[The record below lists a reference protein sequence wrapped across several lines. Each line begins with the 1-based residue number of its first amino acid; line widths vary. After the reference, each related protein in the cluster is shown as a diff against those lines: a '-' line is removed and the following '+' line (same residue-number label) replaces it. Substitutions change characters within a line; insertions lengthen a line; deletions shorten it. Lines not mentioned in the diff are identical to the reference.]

1 MIRSTKWLYYQSQN
15 YVSVESAVRYYELK
29 YGNSLDDAFIH
40 LIREIG
46 QIAYAL
52 EAKNEPVFSAKVTEA
67 IALLR
72 FLAHKHNV
80 NIESNIETMYS
91 KKLAH
96 INSKNNENR

>member
-1 MIRSTKWLYYQSQN
+1 MEMSIK
-15 YVSVESAVRYYELK
+15 YYEIK
-29 YGNSLDDAFIH
+29 YGDDVDHAFIH

-52 EAKNEPVFSAKVTEA
+52 ETKNEPVFAAKVTEA
-67 IALLR
+67 TALLE

-96 INSKNNENR
+96 IETKNSVKNV

>member
-1 MIRSTKWLYYQSQN
+1 MELAI
-15 YVSVESAVRYYELK
+15 RYYELK
-29 YGNSLDDAFIH
+29 FGNGIDQAFIH

-52 EAKNEPVFSAKVTEA
+52 ETKNEAVFNAKVTEA
-67 IALLR
+67 VALLK

-91 KKLAH
+91 KKLAL
-96 INSKNNENR
+96 INHKGTENR

>member
-1 MIRSTKWLYYQSQN
+1 MELPVK
-15 YVSVESAVRYYELK
+15 YYELK
-29 YGNSLDDAFIH
+29 YGNDIDRAFIH
-40 LIREIG
+40 LIREVG

-52 EAKNEPVFSAKVTEA
+52 ETKNQPVFGAKVTEA
-67 IALLR
+67 AALLQ

-96 INSKNNENR
+96 INNKNK

>member
-1 MIRSTKWLYYQSQN
+1 MELPVKYYD
-15 YVSVESAVRYYELK
+15 LK
-29 YGNSLDDAFIH
+29 YGNDLDRAFIH

-52 EAKNEPVFSAKVTEA
+52 ENKNEPVFGAKVTEA
-67 IALLR
+67 TALLK

-96 INSKNNENR
+96 INSKNNTENR

>member
-1 MIRSTKWLYYQSQN
+1 MELAIK
-15 YVSVESAVRYYELK
+15 YYELK
-29 YGNSLDDAFIH
+29 YGNDMDHTFIH
-40 LIREIG
+40 LIRELG

-52 EAKNEPVFSAKVTEA
+52 ETNNEAVFNAKVTEA
-67 IALLR
+67 MALLK

-96 INSKNNENR
+96 INHKNTENP

>member
-1 MIRSTKWLYYQSQN
+1 MTILPSQKLL
-15 YVSVESAVRYYELK
+15 SMELAVKYYELK
-29 YGNSLDDAFIH
+29 YGNDIDHAYIH

-52 EAKNEPVFSAKVTEA
+52 ETKNEPVFAAKVTEA
-67 IALLR
+67 IALLK
-72 FLAHKHNV
+72 FLAHKHNI

-96 INSKNNENR
+96 INHKDSENR